1 MGSLDCVVTTKLR
14 STKPLKLTLIHPL
27 PHIEEML
34 SLVGGGTVLSTLN
47 LAQAYQQVM
56 LDEHLKEMFTI
67 TSHKDLYHMN
77 HLQFSLAFEL
87 SMFQWISYRA
97 T

>member
-1 MGSLDCVVTTKLR
+1 MGEKKSKIGLSL
-14 STKPLKLTLIHPL
+14 
-27 PHIEEML
+27 L
-34 SLVGGGTVLSTLN
+34 SLVGGGTVLSTLD

-67 TSHKDLYHMN
+67 TTHKDLYHMN
-77 HLQFSLAFEL
+77 HLPFGLAFEP
-87 SMFQWISYRA
+87 SMFQWISCRA